1 MSELPLFYSPQLQS
15 VSGELQLDEET
26 RRHVVTVLRMQSGEQ
41 IELTNGKGLSATAQ
55 IVVADKKKLLVTISQ
70 IEQHAEPERKL
81 SLGVAL
87 LKNAARFEWM
97 LEKVTEIGIG
107 QIYPLITERTGREHF
122 RQERMQQIVISACLQ
137 SRQFHFPVLTV
148 PVNLAHL
155 FTQSLPQVKYLA
167 HCMQE
172 DKALIAGDDKEAIV
186 LIGPEGDFT
195 EAEIQMAKT
204 AGFKSVTLGKTRLRT
219 ETAGIVGAV
228 LLRGNSLM
236 Q

>member
-1 MSELPLFYSPQLQS
+1 
-15 VSGELQLDEET
+15 
-26 RRHVVTVLRMQSGEQ
+26 MQAGEQ
-41 IELTNGKGLSATAQ
+41 IELTNGKGLSAAVQ
-55 IVVADKKKLLVTISQ
+55 IVVADKKKLLVIINQ

-81 SLGVAL
+81 RLGVAL

-122 RQERMQQIVISACLQ
+122 RQERMQQILISACLQ
-137 SRQFHFPVLTV
+137 SRQFHFPVLTP

-155 FTQSLPQVKYLA
+155 FTQSLPQAKYLA

-172 DKALIAGDDKEAIV
+172 DKALIAGDDQEAIL

-195 EAEIQMAKT
+195 ETELKMAKT

-228 LLRGNSLM
+228 LLRGNS
-236 Q
+236 

>member
-1 MSELPLFYSPQLQS
+1 MSEFPLFYSPQLQS
-15 VSGELQLDEET
+15 VSGELQLDDET

-107 QIYPLITERTGREHF
+107 QIYPLITERTAREHF

-137 SRQFHFPVLTV
+137 SRQFHFPVLTA
-148 PVNLAHL
+148 PVNFAHL

-172 DKALIAGDDKEAIV
+172 DKALIAGDDTEAIL

-195 EAEIQMAKT
+195 EAELQMAKT

-228 LLRGNSLM
+228 LLRGNS
-236 Q
+236 